1 MEIKRLILDFP
12 HGATPGQCQ
21 AIANAAQEHVNANVS
36 EGGMLVEYMPM
47 TAEEEKHRGMEFSK
61 DVGHYVFGHI
71 KKPVP
76 ELEALFERGEG

>member
-21 AIANAAQEHVNANVS
+21 EIAIAAQTHVGAGVS
-36 EGGMLVEYMPM
+36 EGGMLVEYAPM

-61 DVGHYVFGHI
+61 DTGHYVFGY
-71 KKPVP
+71 KKEVP
-76 ELEALFERGEG
+76 ND